1 MMFGQPNYGVYQQPI
16 YSQPQMPQMQEPMMQ
31 MRPQYQSPAQIP
43 QYQAPAQQAP
53 QSGGQSIIWV
63 PNEQA
68 ANDFIVAPNN
78 AVTLWDMNAPV
89 VYVKKA
95 DASGKPAMTTYDLV
109 ERSTAP
115 VSPTAPQTVPT
126 VEYVTR
132 KDFDELAAKV
142 AALSVKPVR
151 KAKEAENES
160 TV

>member
-1 MMFGQPNYGVYQQPI
+1 MFGQQPYVYQQPI
-16 YSQPQMPQMQEPMMQ
+16 YNQPPMMQ
-31 MRPQYQSPAQIP
+31 DPMMRPQYQPTP
-43 QYQAPAQQAP
+43 QYPTPQPQPQ

-63 PNEQA
+63 PNEKA
-68 ANDFIVAPNN
+68 ANEFIVAPNN

-115 VSPTAPQTVPT
+115 VSPTAPQKVPT

-151 KAKEAENES
+151 KAKEADNES

>member
-1 MMFGQPNYGVYQQPI
+1 MMFGQQPYVYQQPI
-16 YSQPQMPQMQEPMMQ
+16 YNQPPMMQEPMMRSQ
-31 MRPQYQSPAQIP
+31 YQPTPQYPAP
-43 QYQAPAQQAP
+43 QPQPQ

-63 PNEQA
+63 PNEKA
-68 ANDFIVAPNN
+68 ANEFIVAPNN

-115 VSPTAPQTVPT
+115 VSPTAPQTMPT

-151 KAKEAENES
+151 KVKEADNES

>member
-1 MMFGQPNYGVYQQPI
+1 MMFGQQPYVYQQPI
-16 YSQPQMPQMQEPMMQ
+16 YNQPPMMQEPMMRSQ
-31 MRPQYQSPAQIP
+31 YQPTPQYPAP
-43 QYQAPAQQAP
+43 QPQPQ

-63 PNEQA
+63 PNEKA
-68 ANDFIVAPNN
+68 ANEFIVAPNN

-95 DASGKPAMTTYDLV
+95 DASGKPTMATYDLV

-115 VSPTAPQTVPT
+115 VSPTAPQTMPT

-142 AALSVKPVR
+142 EALSVKPVR
-151 KAKEAENES
+151 KVKEADNES

>member
-1 MMFGQPNYGVYQQPI
+1 MMFGQQPYVYQQPI
-16 YSQPQMPQMQEPMMQ
+16 YNQPPMMQEPMM
-31 MRPQYQSPAQIP
+31 RPQYQPTP
-43 QYQAPAQQAP
+43 QYPAP
-53 QSGGQSIIWV
+53 QPQPQQSVGQSIIWV
-63 PNEQA
+63 PNEKA
-68 ANDFIVAPNN
+68 ANEFIVAPNN

-115 VSPTAPQTVPT
+115 VSPTAPQTVPK

-151 KAKEAENES
+151 KVKEADNES
-160 TV
+160 SV

>member
-1 MMFGQPNYGVYQQPI
+1 MMFGQQPYVYQQPL
-16 YSQPQMPQMQEPMMQ
+16 YNQPTMQPMQEPMM
-31 MRPQYQSPAQIP
+31 RPQYQPAP
-43 QYQAPAQQAP
+43 QYPTPQPQPQ

-63 PNEQA
+63 PNEKA
-68 ANDFIVAPNN
+68 ANEFIVAPNN

-115 VSPTAPQTVPT
+115 ASPTAPQTVPM

-151 KAKEAENES
+151 KAKEADNNES

>member
-1 MMFGQPNYGVYQQPI
+1 MFGQQPYVYQQPI
-16 YSQPQMPQMQEPMMQ
+16 YNQPPMQEPMM
-31 MRPQYQSPAQIP
+31 RPQYQPAP
-43 QYQAPAQQAP
+43 QYPAPQP

-63 PNEQA
+63 PNEKA
-68 ANDFIVAPNN
+68 ANEFIVAPNN

-95 DASGKPAMTTYDLV
+95 DASGKPAMTAYDLV
-109 ERSTAP
+109 ERVTAP
-115 VSPTAPQTVPT
+115 VSPAAPQTAPT

-151 KAKEAENES
+151 KTKEADNEP

>member
-1 MMFGQPNYGVYQQPI
+1 
-16 YSQPQMPQMQEPMMQ
+16 
-31 MRPQYQSPAQIP
+31 MRPQYQSTPQMQYPAP
-43 QYQAPAQQAP
+43 QPQ

-68 ANDFIVAPNN
+68 ANEFIVAPNN

-95 DASGKPAMTTYDLV
+95 DASGKPTMTTYDLV
-109 ERSTAP
+109 ERVTAP
-115 VSPTAPQTVPT
+115 VSRIAPQTAPMA
-126 VEYVTR
+126 EYVTR

-142 AALSVKPVR
+142 AAMSVKPVK
-151 KAKEAENES
+151 KAKEADNES

>member
-1 MMFGQPNYGVYQQPI
+1 MFGQPNYGVYQQPI

-31 MRPQYQSPAQIP
+31 MRPQYQ
-43 QYQAPAQQAP
+43 APAQQVP

-95 DASGKPAMTTYDLV
+95 DASGKPTMTTYDLV
-109 ERSTAP
+109 ERTQAH
-115 VSPTAPQTVPT
+115 PTPASAQPEPAI
-126 VEYVTR
+126 EYVTR

-142 AALSVKPVR
+142 AALCVRPVR
-151 KAKEAENES
+151 KVKEAES
-160 TV
+160 DG

>member
-1 MMFGQPNYGVYQQPI
+1 MFGQQPYVYQQPI
-16 YSQPQMPQMQEPMMQ
+16 YNQPPMMQEPMM
-31 MRPQYQSPAQIP
+31 RPQYQPTP
-43 QYQAPAQQAP
+43 QYPTPQPQPQ

-63 PNEQA
+63 PNEKA
-68 ANDFIVAPNN
+68 ANEFIVAPNN

-95 DASGKPAMTTYDLV
+95 DASGKPTMTTYDLV

-115 VSPTAPQTVPT
+115 VIPTAPQTVPT

-151 KAKEAENES
+151 KVKEADNEP

>member
-1 MMFGQPNYGVYQQPI
+1 MMFGQQPYVYQQPI
-16 YSQPQMPQMQEPMMQ
+16 YNQPPMMQEPMMRSQ
-31 MRPQYQSPAQIP
+31 YQPTPQYPAP
-43 QYQAPAQQAP
+43 QPQPQ

-63 PNEQA
+63 PNEKA
-68 ANDFIVAPNN
+68 ANEFIVAPNN

-95 DASGKPAMTTYDLV
+95 DASGKPTMTTYDLV

-115 VSPTAPQTVPT
+115 VSPTAPQTMPT

-142 AALSVKPVR
+142 EALSVKPVR
-151 KAKEAENES
+151 KVKEADNES

>member
-1 MMFGQPNYGVYQQPI
+1 MFGQPNYGVYQQPI

>member
-1 MMFGQPNYGVYQQPI
+1 MMFGQQPYVYQQPI
-16 YSQPQMPQMQEPMMQ
+16 YNQPPMPPMQEPMMRQ
-31 MRPQYQSPAQIP
+31 QYQPTP
-43 QYQAPAQQAP
+43 QMQYPPPQPQQQ

-63 PNEQA
+63 PSEQA
-68 ANDFIVAPNN
+68 ANEFIVAPNN

-109 ERSTAP
+109 ERSTAS
-115 VSPTAPQTVPT
+115 VSPTVPQTVPT

-151 KAKEAENES
+151 KAKEADNEP

>member
-1 MMFGQPNYGVYQQPI
+1 MMFGQQPYVYQQPI
-16 YSQPQMPQMQEPMMQ
+16 YNQPPMQPMQEPMM
-31 MRPQYQSPAQIP
+31 RPQYQP
-43 QYQAPAQQAP
+43 AP
-53 QSGGQSIIWV
+53 QMQYPPPQQPSGGQSIIWV
-63 PNEQA
+63 PNEKA
-68 ANDFIVAPNN
+68 ANEFIVAPNN

-151 KAKEAENES
+151 KVKEADNNES
-160 TV
+160 AV